1 MQTQNSLTCK
11 QTSLQLAIVR
21 NWKPKWLEHW
31 YFHQLKSGF
40 KSVICYLFA
49 VVRQYEISVYIS
61 KH

>member
-1 MQTQNSLTCK
+1 MFIAKMIRTLVFSPAK
-11 QTSLQLAIVR
+11 
-21 NWKPKWLEHW
+21 NW
-31 YFHQLKSGF
+31 F